1 MSIVLKRPM
10 FRKGGQVDLQSG
22 IAVVKPRK
30 GYAKGD
36 LVGDTDTD
44 PDLIA
49 ANIKPD
55 DDAGLENYAIGDVMS
70 DNKTGARDEDLYLQN
85 ADPDSV
91 DDYITRALL
100 SDTSLQS
107 QPDLS
112 KIESTANK
120 PSLFERALGMGTANA
135 DDTTFKDRFQN
146 AMKQDAANAEARKNA
161 IQNATGAN
169 TPASTSTTAGQGYQF
184 SQTPLYKTVGGLYNL
199 LNKGS
204 AQLLEAP
211 VNSIDMPLNAI
222 TKFVT
227 GYDPNLNAQSI
238 FDPNNEY
245 GTNPNPQ
252 KAGFLP
258 GVNPQADAAK
268 ADADKAAAD
277 AKIAEQK
284 KQVTTTG
291 TGGAGT
297 TGGVN
302 DGYKLSNLQ
311 NVKTIG
317 TASSTTAVNPYQ
329 TIIDTIKKSI
339 MPTQEEQ
346 ARNFYSNLFANMA
359 NVPLNQRTSLG
370 QAVGSA
376 AITNATRANELEK
389 EAAKY
394 GALGAIKEIGNQK
407 FGSAAEQGTYNS
419 AYNITKLQNPNATEA
434 EAQLAGYKA
443 VLAERQ
449 KTAPMSKEES
459 QLRNI
464 TYNSIKEDPA
474 WKQLGADKNSDYIDF
489 IANLKKSS
497 SIPSAYFADPKNVS
511 KYTKGDYQTAISP
524 GLVQRSLTK
533 DANGNLVLKNK
544 DDQVAARTFANYN
557 QGLYYNPV
565 DSHLYKYDGTKFIR
579 V

>member
-10 FRKGGQVDLQSG
+10 FRRGGQVNLQSG

-44 PDLIA
+44 QDFIA

-70 DNKTGARDEDLYLQN
+70 NNKTGARDEDLYLQN

-107 QPDLS
+107 EPDLS
-112 KIESTANK
+112 KIQPTETSVTAANINNPVLENLKQKFLKSQETEKPVVTST
-120 PSLFERALGMGTANA
+120 PDTSTEGTAPGM
-135 DDTTFKDRFQN
+135 R
-146 AMKQDAANAEARKNA
+146 RG
-161 IQNATGAN
+161 I
-169 TPASTSTTAGQGYQF
+169 TPSTSTTD
-184 SQTPLYKTVGGLYNL
+184 QTVVTPTGRTGAPRDIFQPMDAYDYAEKIGAT
-199 LNKGS
+199 KGS
-204 AQLLEAP
+204 SPRDTAKILGETSNQYQQYL
-211 VNSIDMPLNAI
+211 
-222 TKFVT
+222 
-227 GYDPNLNAQSI
+227 
-238 FDPNNEY
+238 
-245 GTNPNPQ
+245 
-252 KAGFLP
+252 
-258 GVNPQADAAK
+258 ADANK
-268 ADADKAAAD
+268 YRETDPYKIAAL
-277 AKIAEQK
+277 KTAEQK

-297 TGGVN
+297 TGVGGTSAKGIGSLGGV
-302 DGYKLSNLQ
+302 SNP
-311 NVKTIG
+311 KT
-317 TASSTTAVNPYQ
+317 TTTTSTTAVNPYQ

-370 QAVGSA
+370 QAVGAA

-407 FGSAAEQGTYNS
+407 FGSPAEQGIYNA

-434 EAQLAGYKA
+434 DAQLAGNRA
-443 VLAERQ
+443 VIAERQ
-449 KTAPMSKEES
+449 KTVTDPQKKLIE
-459 QLRNI
+459 
-464 TYNSIKEDPA
+464 NSITHFVNNSSWASTPYAPKVTSILLDKQYNPQKYPSNLDPSKSIGPFFDPQTLSPGVLT
-474 WKQLGADKNSDYIDF
+474 KQGNNYVFSDEK
-489 IANLKKSS
+489 NLKKLG
-497 SIPSAYFADPKNVS
+497 KN
-511 KYTKGDYQTAISP
+511 YY
-524 GLVQRSLTK
+524 
-533 DANGNLVLKNK
+533 
-544 DDQVAARTFANYN
+544 ANYS
-557 QGLYYNPV
+557 YINPQ
-565 DSHLYKYDGTKFIR
+565 DGKFYLFDGKQFIPTK